1 MDTPATAFSNG
12 TPVMMIVV
20 MMVVVMMIVVMTV
33 VVMMILVMM
42 IMIQHVHN
50 YQLLY
55 IVFIIILPASYR
67 ARLPAHTDAID
78 DEPLEEVHS
87 VSLKQT

>member
-12 TPVMMIVV
+12 TPVV
-20 MMVVVMMIVVMTV
+20 MIVVMTV